1 MEFDHVS
8 NMNNWLIIGALA
20 LYIALLFGC
29 AFFGEKHA
37 SRLSTR
43 DQTPFSIIPE
53 ASKGL

>member
-8 NMNNWLIIGALA
+8 NMNNWLIIGVLA
-20 LYIALLFGC
+20 LYIVLLFGC

-43 DQTPFSIIPE
+43 
-53 ASKGL
+53 GRM